1 VAWPLAARA
10 QQPAIPA
17 IGFLNSSALESR
29 CGLSFHWRSI
39 AHLDARSHPNS
50 AIAVPHRPAAGP
62 IACRHVHGCWFS
74 VVDRRRTA
82 RRYSEKAYPLPAR
95 QLDRLQNH
103 HHRPLPPAAARRKQ
117 PRWQQRCTQSQLSSS
132 APPYLPRNICIKMS
146 TESCEIAAEKCQSSD
161 QSSATPLLARA
172 FIAES
177 IRRLWTKGASSSER
191 QAKDGASR
199 SGQIAR
205 TA

>member
-1 VAWPLAARA
+1 VAACCARTAAGYAGDRVPQLLSARKPLRAEFSLALNRTLGCEVSPKFRDSRPTSAGRGSNSMSARTRVLV
-10 QQPAIPA
+10 Q
-17 IGFLNSSALESR
+17 
-29 CGLSFHWRSI
+29 RS
-39 AHLDARSHPNS
+39 
-50 AIAVPHRPAAGP
+50 RPAADCSP
-62 IACRHVHGCWFS
+62 LFR
-74 VVDRRRTA
+74 
-82 RRYSEKAYPLPAR
+82 KAYPLPAR

-117 PRWQQRCTQSQLSSS
+117 SRWQQRCTQSQLSSS